1 MKSENK
7 NNETRFVKAITSDD
21 MIMRDKV
28 PQVAFIG
35 RSNVGKSSIINTICN
50 NKTLAKSS
58 STPGRTK
65 EINFF
70 LFKNK
75 IYLVDLPGYGYAK
88 VSKNLKEIIKERIL
102 WYFLENK
109 IESQKVILIVDAKV
123 MPTIDDIDMFNL
135 LRDAGKDLI
144 IVANKIDKINQTTKN
159 KNLKIIENL
168 FSPFPVIAFS
178 AEKKIGIDKLSE
190 EMLK

>member
-1 MKSENK
+1 
-7 NNETRFVKAITSDD
+7 
-21 MIMRDKV
+21 
-28 PQVAFIG
+28 
-35 RSNVGKSSIINTICN
+35 
-50 NKTLAKSS
+50 
-58 STPGRTK
+58 
-65 EINFF
+65 
-70 LFKNK
+70 
-75 IYLVDLPGYGYAK
+75 
-88 VSKNLKEIIKERIL
+88 
-102 WYFLENK
+102 
-109 IESQKVILIVDAKV
+109 